1 MTPWQSPDC
10 NPTVIRAG
18 RGLACDSALPEAL
31 MSGAAEPVD
40 LRSDTVTRPS
50 PQMRRAMAEAPV
62 GDDQYGED
70 PTVNRLQQRIAELLG
85 KEAALFV
92 PSGTMANQIAL
103 KLLTRPGEEVLVGRD
118 AHMMWHEAGAG
129 AANSGVQFT
138 AIGQGGLFTADD
150 VRAALKPAGHI
161 VMPATGLVAV
171 ENTHN
176 LGGGVVWPQA
186 EAAAVCEAARAAGV
200 RCYLDGARLFNAA
213 AASGV
218 ALAGL
223 ARPFDL
229 VSVALSK
236 GLGCPVGSVLAGSA
250 QHLTRAVRARR
261 MLGGAMRQS
270 GILAAAGLYAL
281 GHNLGQ
287 LADDHANARLIAE
300 RLAVLPDVE
309 LDLATVQTNIVVL
322 RLGEGL
328 PDAAAVVA
336 RARQDGVLVSAL
348 GPRTVRA
355 VTHRDVSRADCG
367 RAADRLAAIL
377 APR

>member
-1 MTPWQSPDC
+1 
-10 NPTVIRAG
+10 
-18 RGLACDSALPEAL
+18 
-31 MSGAAEPVD
+31 MSGPAEAVD

-50 PQMRRAMAEAPV
+50 PEMRRAMAEAPV

-70 PTVNRLQQRIAELLG
+70 PTVNRLQQRIAGLLG

-103 KLLTRPGEEVLVGRD
+103 KLMTRPGDEVLVGHD

-129 AANSGVQFT
+129 AANSGVQFS
-138 AIGQGGLFTADD
+138 AIGKDGLFTAED
-150 VRAALKPAGHI
+150 VRAALKPPGHI

-176 LGGGVVWPQA
+176 LGGGLVWPQA
-186 EAAAVCEAARAAGV
+186 QAEAVCAMGRAAGV

-213 AASGV
+213 VASGV
-218 ALAGL
+218 ALAEL
-223 ARPFDL
+223 AAPFDL
-229 VSVALSK
+229 ASVALSK

-250 QHLTRAVRARR
+250 EDIARAVRARR

-281 GHNLGQ
+281 DHNIGQ

-300 RLAVLPDVE
+300 RLAGLSGVA
-309 LDLATVQTNIVVL
+309 LDLATVQTNIVVF
-322 RLGEGL
+322 RLDPGL
-328 PDAAAVVA
+328 PDAAAIVG
-336 RARQDGVLVSAL
+336 RAKEAGVLVSAL

-355 VTHRDVSRADCG
+355 VTHRDVSRADCE
-367 RAADRLAAIL
+367 RAAERLAAVI
-377 APR
+377 AEV